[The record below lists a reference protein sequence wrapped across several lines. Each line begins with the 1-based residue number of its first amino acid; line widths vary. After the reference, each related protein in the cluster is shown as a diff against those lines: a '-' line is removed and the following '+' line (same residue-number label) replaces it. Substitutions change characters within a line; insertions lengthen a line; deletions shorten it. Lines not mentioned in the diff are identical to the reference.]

1 MVDYFHFLWA
11 EMEIILSIHFY
22 PHGRSQRHFMNKFH
36 KQLFLSHQIKSFIPS
51 KKDNCMHGLK
61 SAILAISQKLVQPSI
76 SKDDRKWLHQLL
88 PIKYE
93 LKLPSE
99 VMPVLL
105 PFRSRSKQCGAAH
118 QLQ

>member
-1 MVDYFHFLWA
+1 
-11 EMEIILSIHFY
+11 
-22 PHGRSQRHFMNKFH
+22 MNKFH

-76 SKDDRKWLHQLL
+76 SEDDQKWLHQLL

-93 LKLPSE
+93 LNLLSD
-99 VMPVLL
+99 VMPDLL
-105 PFRSRSKQCGAAH
+105 VIQIKIQAMM
-118 QLQ
+118 

>member
-1 MVDYFHFLWA
+1 
-11 EMEIILSIHFY
+11 
-22 PHGRSQRHFMNKFH
+22 MNKFH

-76 SKDDRKWLHQLL
+76 SEDDRKWLHQLL

-99 VMPVLL
+99 ATPMSFAIQNQIQAVCRHSSAYTVL
-105 PFRSRSKQCGAAH
+105 
-118 QLQ
+118 